1 MDAMKTGALILE
13 ARKEKNFTQKDLA
26 QSLHVSVQAVSKWER
41 GLNFPDIALLEPLAE
56 LLGLSVSELMAGER
70 NTPPGEELVRS
81 SLQMGLKQ
89 LGGKARKWRQ
99 LFVALAIVV
108 VGLGAMFGYFWVR
121 DNTEWLPQRETV
133 IVPREIDESEIMV
146 SYLMGTDLMAVM
158 DTIWADDFYGFTFR
172 LELWQG
178 EELLDVQ
185 DILSASGYTKEL
197 GMRHSS
203 LAFLMELDHKE
214 NILHYSLMH
223 GGASSNRAEYQLPDV
238 KIQGWGRGVV
248 SQPINVDRETGTVL
262 ACLSLDTGSGVRSVT
277 TGNIEKPNLHEDQFA
292 VVLRLV
298 VESTDSHASLQTG
311 SE

>member
-1 MDAMKTGALILE
+1 MDAVKTGALIAE
-13 ARKEKNFTQKDLA
+13 TRKERDLTQKDLA
-26 QSLHVSVQAVSKWER
+26 QALHVSVQAVSKWER

-56 LLGLSVSELMAGER
+56 LLGLTVSELLSGAR
-70 NTPPGEELVRS
+70 NAPAGEELVRS
-81 SLQMGLKQ
+81 SLQIGKQ
-89 LGGKARKWRQ
+89 LSGKARHWRQ
-99 LFVALAIVV
+99 LFVALAIIV
-108 VGLGAMFGYFWVR
+108 VGLGGFFGYRWVR
-121 DNTEWLPQRETV
+121 DNTQWLPQKETV

-185 DILSASGYTKEL
+185 DILSASGYTKGL
-197 GMRHSS
+197 GMRHGS

-223 GGASSNRAEYQLPDV
+223 GGASSNRVEYHLPDV
-238 KIQGWGRGVV
+238 KIQGWGRGVL

-277 TGNIEKPNLHEDQFA
+277 TGNIEKPHLHEDQLA

-298 VESTDSHASLQTG
+298 VE
-311 SE
+311 

>member
-1 MDAMKTGALILE
+1 MDAVKTGALIAE
-13 ARKEKNFTQKDLA
+13 TRKERDLTQKDLA
-26 QSLHVSVQAVSKWER
+26 QALHVSVQAVSKWER

-56 LLGLSVSELMAGER
+56 LLGLTVSELLSGAR
-70 NTPPGEELVRS
+70 NAPAGEELVRS
-81 SLQMGLKQ
+81 SLQIGKQ
-89 LGGKARKWRQ
+89 LSGKARHWRQ
-99 LFVALAIVV
+99 LFVALAIIV
-108 VGLGAMFGYFWVR
+108 VGLGGFFGYRWVR
-121 DNTEWLPQRETV
+121 DNTQWLPQKETV
-133 IVPREIDESEIMV
+133 IIPREIDESEIMV

-158 DTIWADDFYGFTFR
+158 DTVWADDFYGFTFR

-185 DILSASGYTKEL
+185 DILSASGYTKGL
-197 GMRHSS
+197 GMRHGS

-223 GGASSNRAEYQLPDV
+223 GGASSNRVEYQLPDV
-238 KIQGWGRGVV
+238 KIQGWGRGVL

-277 TGNIEKPNLHEDQFA
+277 TGNIEKPNLHEDQLA

-298 VESTDSHASLQTG
+298 VESTDSHASLRTG

>member
-1 MDAMKTGALILE
+1 MDAVKTGALIAE
-13 ARKEKNFTQKDLA
+13 TRKERDLTQKDLA

-56 LLGLSVSELMAGER
+56 LLRLTVSELLSGARNAPAGED
-70 NTPPGEELVRS
+70 LVRS
-81 SLQMGLKQ
+81 SLQIGKQ
-89 LGGKARKWRQ
+89 LSGKARHWRQ
-99 LFVALAIVV
+99 LFVALAIIV
-108 VGLGAMFGYFWVR
+108 VGMGGFFGYRWVR
-121 DNTEWLPQRETV
+121 DNTQWLPQKETV
-133 IVPREIDESEIMV
+133 IIPREIDESEIMV

-185 DILSASGYTKEL
+185 DILSASGYTKGL
-197 GMRHSS
+197 GMRHGS

-214 NILHYSLMH
+214 NILCYSLMH
-223 GGASSNRAEYQLPDV
+223 GGASSSRVEYQLPDV
-238 KIQGWGRGVV
+238 KIQGWGRGVL

-277 TGNIEKPNLHEDQFA
+277 TGNIEKPHLHEDQLA

-298 VESTDSHASLQTG
+298 VE
-311 SE
+311 

>member
-1 MDAMKTGALILE
+1 MDAVKTGALIAE
-13 ARKEKNFTQKDLA
+13 TRKERDLTQKDLA
-26 QSLHVSVQAVSKWER
+26 QALHVSVQAVSKWER

-56 LLGLSVSELMAGER
+56 LLGLTVSELLSGAR
-70 NTPPGEELVRS
+70 NAPAGEELVRS
-81 SLQMGLKQ
+81 SLQIGKQ
-89 LGGKARKWRQ
+89 LSGKARHWRQ
-99 LFVALAIVV
+99 LFVALAIIV
-108 VGLGAMFGYFWVR
+108 VGLGGFFGYRWVR
-121 DNTEWLPQRETV
+121 DNTQWLPQKETV

-158 DTIWADDFYGFTFR
+158 DTVWADEFYGFTFR

-185 DILSASGYTKEL
+185 DILSASGYTKGL
-197 GMRHSS
+197 GMRHGS

-223 GGASSNRAEYQLPDV
+223 GGASSNRVEYQLPDV
-238 KIQGWGRGVV
+238 KIQGWGRGVL

-277 TGNIEKPNLHEDQFA
+277 TGNIEKPNLHEDQLA

-298 VESTDSHASLQTG
+298 VESTDSHASLRTG

>member
-1 MDAMKTGALILE
+1 MDAVKTGALIAE
-13 ARKEKNFTQKDLA
+13 TRKERDLTQKDLA

-41 GLNFPDIALLEPLAE
+41 GLNFPDIALLESLAE
-56 LLGLSVSELMAGER
+56 LLGLTVSELLSGAR
-70 NTPPGEELVRS
+70 NAPAGEELVRS
-81 SLQMGLKQ
+81 SLQIGKQ
-89 LGGKARKWRQ
+89 LSGKARHWRQ
-99 LFVALAIVV
+99 LFVALAIIV
-108 VGLGAMFGYFWVR
+108 VGLGGFFGYRWVR
-121 DNTEWLPQRETV
+121 DNTQWLPQKETV

-158 DTIWADDFYGFTFR
+158 DTVWADDFYGFTFR

-185 DILSASGYTKEL
+185 DILSASGYTKGL
-197 GMRHSS
+197 GMRHGS

-223 GGASSNRAEYQLPDV
+223 GGASSNRVEYQLPDV
-238 KIQGWGRGVV
+238 KIQGWGRGVL

-277 TGNIEKPNLHEDQFA
+277 TGNIEKPNLHEDQLA

-298 VESTDSHASLQTG
+298 VESTDSHASLRTG

>member
-1 MDAMKTGALILE
+1 MDAVKTGALIAE
-13 ARKEKNFTQKDLA
+13 TRKERDLTQKDLA
-26 QSLHVSVQAVSKWER
+26 QALHVSVQAVSKWER

-56 LLGLSVSELMAGER
+56 LLGLTVSELLSGAR
-70 NTPPGEELVRS
+70 NAPAGEELVRS
-81 SLQMGLKQ
+81 SLQIGKQ
-89 LGGKARKWRQ
+89 LSGKARHWRQ
-99 LFVALAIVV
+99 LFVALAIIV
-108 VGLGAMFGYFWVR
+108 VGLGGFFGYRWVR
-121 DNTEWLPQRETV
+121 DNTQWLPQKETV

-158 DTIWADDFYGFTFR
+158 DTVWADDFYGFTFR

-185 DILSASGYTKEL
+185 DILSASGYTKGL
-197 GMRHSS
+197 GMRHGS

-223 GGASSNRAEYQLPDV
+223 GGASSNRVEYQLPDV
-238 KIQGWGRGVV
+238 KIQGWGRGVL
-248 SQPINVDRETGTVL
+248 SQPINVDRENGTVL

-277 TGNIEKPNLHEDQFA
+277 TGNIEKPNLHEDQLA

-298 VESTDSHASLQTG
+298 VESTDSHASLRTG

>member
-1 MDAMKTGALILE
+1 MDAVKTGALIAE
-13 ARKEKNFTQKDLA
+13 TRKERDLTQKDLA

-41 GLNFPDIALLEPLAE
+41 GLNFPDIALLESLAE
-56 LLGLSVSELMAGER
+56 LLGLTVSELLSGAR
-70 NTPPGEELVRS
+70 NAPAGEELVRS
-81 SLQMGLKQ
+81 SLQIGKQ
-89 LGGKARKWRQ
+89 LSGKARHWRQ
-99 LFVALAIVV
+99 LFVALAIIV
-108 VGLGAMFGYFWVR
+108 VGLGGFFGYRWVR
-121 DNTEWLPQRETV
+121 DNTQWLPQKETV

-158 DTIWADDFYGFTFR
+158 DTVWADDFYGFTFR

-185 DILSASGYTKEL
+185 DILSASGYTKGL
-197 GMRHSS
+197 GMRHGS

-223 GGASSNRAEYQLPDV
+223 GGASSNRVEYQLPDV
-238 KIQGWGRGVV
+238 KIQGWGRGVL

-277 TGNIEKPNLHEDQFA
+277 TGNIEKPNLHEDQLA

-298 VESTDSHASLQTG
+298 VE
-311 SE
+311 

>member
-1 MDAMKTGALILE
+1 MDAVKTGALIAE
-13 ARKEKNFTQKDLA
+13 TRKERDLTQKDLA
-26 QSLHVSVQAVSKWER
+26 QALHVSVQAVSKWER

-56 LLGLSVSELMAGER
+56 LLGLTVSELLSGAR
-70 NTPPGEELVRS
+70 NAPAGEELVRS
-81 SLQMGLKQ
+81 SLQIGKQ
-89 LGGKARKWRQ
+89 LSGKARHWRQ
-99 LFVALAIVV
+99 LFVALAIIV
-108 VGLGAMFGYFWVR
+108 VGLGGFFGYRWVR
-121 DNTEWLPQRETV
+121 DNTQWLPQKETV

-158 DTIWADDFYGFTFR
+158 DTVWADDFYGFTFR

-185 DILSASGYTKEL
+185 DILSASGYTKGL
-197 GMRHSS
+197 GMRHGS

-223 GGASSNRAEYQLPDV
+223 GGASSNRVEYQLPDV
-238 KIQGWGRGVV
+238 KIQGWGRGVL

-277 TGNIEKPNLHEDQFA
+277 TGNIEKPNLHEDQLA

-298 VESTDSHASLQTG
+298 VESTDSHASLRTG

>member
-1 MDAMKTGALILE
+1 MDAVKTGALIAE
-13 ARKEKNFTQKDLA
+13 TRKERDLTQKDLA
-26 QSLHVSVQAVSKWER
+26 QALHVSVQAVSKWER

-56 LLGLSVSELMAGER
+56 LLGLTVSELLSGAR
-70 NTPPGEELVRS
+70 NAPAGEELVRS
-81 SLQMGLKQ
+81 SLQIGKQ
-89 LGGKARKWRQ
+89 LSGKARHWRQ
-99 LFVALAIVV
+99 LFVALAIIV
-108 VGLGAMFGYFWVR
+108 VGLGGFFGYRWVR
-121 DNTEWLPQRETV
+121 DNTQWLPQKETV

-158 DTIWADDFYGFTFR
+158 DTVWADDFYGFTFR

-185 DILSASGYTKEL
+185 DILSASGYTKGL
-197 GMRHSS
+197 GMRHGS

-223 GGASSNRAEYQLPDV
+223 GGASSSRVEYQLPDV
-238 KIQGWGRGVV
+238 KIQGWGRGVL

-277 TGNIEKPNLHEDQFA
+277 TGNIEKPNLHEDQLA

-298 VESTDSHASLQTG
+298 VESTDSHASLRTG

>member
-1 MDAMKTGALILE
+1 MDAVKTGALIAE
-13 ARKEKNFTQKDLA
+13 TRKERDLTQKDLA

-41 GLNFPDIALLEPLAE
+41 GLNFPDIALLESLAE
-56 LLGLSVSELMAGER
+56 LLGLTVSELLSGAR
-70 NTPPGEELVRS
+70 NAPAGEELVRS
-81 SLQMGLKQ
+81 SLQIGKQ
-89 LGGKARKWRQ
+89 LSGKARHWRQ
-99 LFVALAIVV
+99 LFVALAIIV
-108 VGLGAMFGYFWVR
+108 VGLGGFFGYRWVR
-121 DNTEWLPQRETV
+121 DNTQWLPQKETV
-133 IVPREIDESEIMV
+133 IIPREIDESEIMV

-158 DTIWADDFYGFTFR
+158 DTVWADDFYGFTFR

-185 DILSASGYTKEL
+185 DILSASGYTKGL
-197 GMRHSS
+197 GMRHGS

-223 GGASSNRAEYQLPDV
+223 GGASSNRVEYQLPDV
-238 KIQGWGRGVV
+238 KIQGWGRGVL

-277 TGNIEKPNLHEDQFA
+277 TGNIEKPNLHEDQLA

-298 VESTDSHASLQTG
+298 VESTDSHASLRTG

>member
-1 MDAMKTGALILE
+1 MDAVKTGALIAE
-13 ARKEKNFTQKDLA
+13 TRKERDLTQKDLA

-56 LLGLSVSELMAGER
+56 LLGLTVSELLSGAR
-70 NTPPGEELVRS
+70 NAPAGEELVRS
-81 SLQMGLKQ
+81 SLQIGKQ
-89 LGGKARKWRQ
+89 LSGKARHWRQ
-99 LFVALAIVV
+99 LFVALAIIV
-108 VGLGAMFGYFWVR
+108 VGLGGFFGYRWVR
-121 DNTEWLPQRETV
+121 DNTQWLPQKETV

-158 DTIWADDFYGFTFR
+158 DTVRADDFYGFTFR

-178 EELLDVQ
+178 EELVDVQ
-185 DILSASGYTKEL
+185 DILSASGYTKGL
-197 GMRHSS
+197 GMRHGS

-223 GGASSNRAEYQLPDV
+223 GGASSNRVEYQLPDV
-238 KIQGWGRGVV
+238 KIQGWGRGVL

-277 TGNIEKPNLHEDQFA
+277 TGNIEKPNLHEDQLA

-298 VESTDSHASLQTG
+298 VESTDSHASLRTG

>member
-1 MDAMKTGALILE
+1 MDAVKTGALIAE
-13 ARKEKNFTQKDLA
+13 TRKERDLTQKDLA
-26 QSLHVSVQAVSKWER
+26 QALHVSVQAVSKWER

-56 LLGLSVSELMAGER
+56 LLRLTVSELLSGARNAPAGED
-70 NTPPGEELVRS
+70 LVRS
-81 SLQMGLKQ
+81 SLQIGKQ
-89 LGGKARKWRQ
+89 LSGKARHWRQ
-99 LFVALAIVV
+99 LFVALAIIV
-108 VGLGAMFGYFWVR
+108 VGLGGFFGYRWVR
-121 DNTEWLPQRETV
+121 DNTQWLPQKETV

-146 SYLMGTDLMAVM
+146 SYLMGTDLTAVM
-158 DTIWADDFYGFTFR
+158 DTVWADDFYGFTFR

-185 DILSASGYTKEL
+185 DILSASGYTKGL
-197 GMRHSS
+197 GMRHGS

-223 GGASSNRAEYQLPDV
+223 GGASSNRVEYQLPDV
-238 KIQGWGRGVV
+238 KIQGWGRGVL

-277 TGNIEKPNLHEDQFA
+277 TGNIEKPNLHEDQLA

-298 VESTDSHASLQTG
+298 VESTDSHASLRTG